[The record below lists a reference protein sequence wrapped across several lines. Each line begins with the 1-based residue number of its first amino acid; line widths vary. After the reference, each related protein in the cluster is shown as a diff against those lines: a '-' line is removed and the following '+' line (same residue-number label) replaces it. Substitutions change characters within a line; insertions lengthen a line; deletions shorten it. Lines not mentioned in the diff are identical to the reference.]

1 MEPRTSNF
9 NFEKIM
15 NNLLKTCVWIGLAG
29 AMTAG
34 GSKVWADDHPAPA
47 GKTLKKSSIA
57 ANPYLGA
64 IVVDAATGKVLFD
77 DKADAKGYPASML
90 KLMDLLII
98 LEKIEQKQIGL
109 QDPVRV
115 SAKASHI
122 GGSRVWLA
130 EKETFTVDDM
140 LYALTVQ
147 SANDVAVALAE
158 KLASSTDAFVELMN
172 KRAQE
177 LGMASTVIHSVHG
190 LPPGPGQEHDV
201 TTARDFALL
210 CRELLK
216 HKDTLRYTAT
226 RERAFRPNDPKH
238 MVLMRNHDHLLG
250 EVEGVDGL
258 KTGYFAEAGYSIAI
272 SAQRNGQRVIAILL
286 GSTDRKVRDAKAA
299 ELVAKG
305 FLAMPAP
312 AQPSPVPA
320 K

>member
-1 MEPRTSNF
+1 
-9 NFEKIM
+9 M
-15 NNLLKTCVWIGLAG
+15 NKFFSTCICIGLAG
-29 AMTAG
+29 YLMAG
-34 GSKVWADDHPAPA
+34 ASTVAVAKTTAPA
-47 GKTLKKSSIA
+47 KKTTTKHVIS

-64 IVVDAATGKVLFD
+64 IVVDAATGKVLFE
-77 DKADAKGYPASML
+77 DKADAKGYPASTL

-98 LEKIEQKQIGL
+98 LEKIEAKQFSMM
-109 QDPVRV
+109 DAVPV

-130 EKETFTVDDM
+130 EKESFPMDEM
-140 LYALTVQ
+140 LYALMVQ

-158 KLASSTDAFVELMN
+158 KVAGSTDAFVELMN

-177 LGMASTVIHSVHG
+177 LGMTSTVIHSVHG

-216 HKDTLRYTAT
+216 HKDTLRYSSTK
-226 RERAFRPNDPKH
+226 ERAFRPKDSKH
-238 MVLMRNHDHLLG
+238 MVMMRNHDHLLG
-250 EVEGVDGL
+250 QVEGVDGL
-258 KTGYFAEAGYSIAI
+258 KTGYFGEAGYSIAI
-272 SAQRNGQRVIAILL
+272 TAERKGQRVIAIVL

-299 ELVAKG
+299 ELVSKG
-305 FLAMPAP
+305 FLALTAP
-312 AQPSPVPA
+312 AQPAA

>member
-1 MEPRTSNF
+1 MKYLFRTYT
-9 NFEKIM
+9 
-15 NNLLKTCVWIGLAG
+15 LIGLAG
-29 AMTAG
+29 LMIASSPVVRAEKQANSTA
-34 GSKVWADDHPAPA
+34 
-47 GKTLKKSSIA
+47 KTKKKNVIA

-64 IVVDAATGKVLFD
+64 IVVDAATGKVLFE
-77 DKADAKGYPASML
+77 DKTDAKGYPASML

-98 LEKIEQKQIGL
+98 LEKIEQKQLAL

-140 LYALTVQ
+140 LYALIVQ

-158 KLASSTDAFVELMN
+158 KVAGSTDAFVELMN

-177 LGMASTVIHSVHG
+177 LGMTTTVFHSVHG
-190 LPPGPGQEHDV
+190 LPPGAGQEYDV
-201 TTARDFALL
+201 TTARDFVLL

-216 HKDTLRYTAT
+216 HTDTLRYTST

-238 MVLMRNHDHLLG
+238 MVMMRNHDHLLDP
-250 EVEGVDGL
+250 VEGVDGL
-258 KTGYFAEAGYSIAI
+258 KTGYFSEAGYSIAI
-272 SAQRNGQRVIAILL
+272 TAERKGQRVIAVVL
-286 GSTDRKVRDAKAA
+286 GSADRKVRDAKAA

-305 FLAMPAP
+305 FAALPAP
-312 AQPSPVPA
+312 PPQSTGNSSDKA
-320 K
+320 KLQGGLH